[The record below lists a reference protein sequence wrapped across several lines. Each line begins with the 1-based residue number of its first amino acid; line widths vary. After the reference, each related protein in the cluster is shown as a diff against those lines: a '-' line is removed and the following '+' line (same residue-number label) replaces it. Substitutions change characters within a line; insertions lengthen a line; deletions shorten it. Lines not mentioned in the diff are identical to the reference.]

1 MTREEL
7 ILELIVQLIQIEGR
21 SGDMNYI
28 RGVANFILSREN
40 LLLEKIGRPLKAW
53 ESLFKNWEGDIQ
65 VRGLPAQIECGT
77 CIEKTKEALAIIE
90 KEGGE

>member
-40 LLLEKIGRPLKAW
+40 LLLEKIGKPLMA
-53 ESLFKNWEGDIQ
+53 FKNRDKTEGKRWGGEIPEID
-65 VRGLPAQIECGT
+65 
-77 CIEKTKEALAIIE
+77 EALAIIE
-90 KEGGE
+90 KESKQ